1 VLRANPQASPKGHR
15 RQPASAQK
23 AVVDLANPMKN
34 PPVLLV
40 GFGSLRGDG
49 FLFVN
54 DALLFLVFLLF
65 KGKIAANGTN
75 IPRAAI
81 FASYF

>member
-1 VLRANPQASPKGHR
+1 
-15 RQPASAQK
+15 
-23 AVVDLANPMKN
+23 MKN